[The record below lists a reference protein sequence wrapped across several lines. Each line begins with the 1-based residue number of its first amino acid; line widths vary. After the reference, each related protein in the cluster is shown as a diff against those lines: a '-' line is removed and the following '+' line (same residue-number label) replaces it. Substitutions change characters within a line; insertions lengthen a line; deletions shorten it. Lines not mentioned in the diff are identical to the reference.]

1 MQFST
6 FFSTAVAQPDHV
18 LMPAPAKHSQT
29 HGSDAYTR
37 QAHESTEVTYTHE
50 LTYAAHSAQPIC
62 LSHMQG
68 ICARRACNVR
78 VPMDTI
84 GATCT
89 VDANMLGKS
98 HDHLSTYRTHALL
111 VQLHD
116 R

>member
-1 MQFST
+1 MQ
-6 FFSTAVAQPDHV
+6 
-18 LMPAPAKHSQT
+18 PANKFT
-29 HGSDAYTR
+29 I
-37 QAHESTEVTYTHE
+37 ESTEVTHTHE
-50 LTYAAHSAQPIC
+50 LSYAAYSAHPIC

-84 GATCT
+84 GATCI
-89 VDANMLGKS
+89 VDANVLGKS
-98 HDHLSTYRTHALL
+98 HDHLSTYRTDPLL